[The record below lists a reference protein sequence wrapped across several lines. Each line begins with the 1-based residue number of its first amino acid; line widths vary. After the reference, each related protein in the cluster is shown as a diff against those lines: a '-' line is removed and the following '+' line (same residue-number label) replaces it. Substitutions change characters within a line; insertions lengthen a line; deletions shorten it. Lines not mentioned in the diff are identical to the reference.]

1 MQLTQLEIQRE
12 VARAKREGRWG
23 DVEEL
28 EILLA
33 AIAGA
38 PAAAPEP
45 AETYVLQE
53 GDDPFGV
60 AERELGVLST
70 CHACCSTTRTWA
82 DGGRGRRLNCR

>member
-33 AIAGA
+33 AIDGA
-38 PAAAPEP
+38 PAMAPEP

-53 GDDPFGV
+53 GDDPFSI
-60 AERELGVLST
+60 AEEQLGIVEFP
-70 CHACCSTTRTWA
+70 ARF
-82 DGGRGRRLNCR
+82 